1 MRLAVLHSHLQT
13 VRLAAANDQEEHPAV
28 QYERQILD
36 MPDGGIVSLDWA
48 LPKRPDGTIPAV
60 KQVDPER
67 RTVLI
72 LPGLTGG
79 SGELYIRCAVDRLL
93 ELGWQVVVMNSRGCA
108 DTPLKTAHVSPTYP
122 AMGSSVVG
130 SPHQTTVP

>member
-1 MRLAVLHSHLQT
+1 MRLFLLSRHLQT
-13 VRLAAANDQEEHPAV
+13 VRLAAANDQEKHPVV

-48 LPKRPDGTIPAV
+48 LPRRPDGTIPTV
-60 KQVDPER
+60 KQVDPEK
-67 RTVLI
+67 RTMLI

-79 SGELYIRCAVDRLL
+79 SGELYIRSAVHRLL

-108 DTPLKTAHVSPTYP
+108 DTPLKTAHVSSL
-122 AMGSSVVG
+122 A
-130 SPHQTTVP
+130 